1 MKQALIGAQLFSGKE
16 FFDNRALLIDGEN
29 IIDIINEHNIPNNFE
44 TQKLNGGILSP
55 GFIDLQV
62 NGGGGKLFNN
72 SPDKQSLNTII
83 EAHQH
88 FGTTSIMPTVISDS
102 LNVLKRCT
110 TIISEVIEN
119 NKSLLGVHIEGP
131 FFNVKYR
138 GVHQKQYI
146 NTINSDYLNLFE
158 SLKDFPVMLT
168 LAPEC
173 ISTKQLKHLKS
184 LGFKILAG
192 HTDASY
198 DQLEEA
204 IKYGLDGFTHL
215 FNAMGQISAREP
227 GVVGSAL
234 AFDNAAASIIVDL
247 HHVHPSLIQMAYK
260 QKPQGKL
267 FFVSD
272 SMATIHH
279 GEPSFELYDEVVS
292 ESNGRIINSEGK
304 LAGSSITQIDAIKN
318 AYQSCNIPL
327 NDAIAMVTRYP
338 AEYLGVANYL
348 GSLKS
353 GYRADLT
360 HFDLDFQV
368 HNVWVAGKQLKQ
380 EALCE

>member
-1 MKQALIGAQLFSGKE
+1 MKQAITGSKLFNGIDFIEHK
-16 FFDNRALLIDGEN
+16 ALLIEDQHIAGIVN
-29 IIDIINEHNIPNNFE
+29 KDAIPTDF
-44 TQKLNGGILSP
+44 QVKKLEGGILSP

-72 SPDKQSLNTII
+72 SPDKESLNTII
-83 EAHQH
+83 SAHQY

-102 LNVLKRCT
+102 LNILQKCT
-110 TIISEVIEN
+110 DTISNEIDN
-119 NKSLLGVHIEGP
+119 NHSLLGIHIEGP

-146 NTINSDYLNLFE
+146 NTINASYLNLFE
-158 SLKDFPVMLT
+158 TLDKFPVMLT

-173 ISTKQLKHLKS
+173 ISIKQLKHLKS

-192 HTDASY
+192 HTDANY

-204 IKYGLDGFTHL
+204 VKYGLDGFTHL

-227 GVVGSAL
+227 GVVGSA
-234 AFDNAAASIIVDL
+234 FDFDETSASIIVDL
-247 HHVHPSLIQMAYK
+247 HHVHPSLINLSFK
-260 QKPQGKL
+260 QKPKGKL

-272 SMATIHH
+272 SMATINH

-318 AYQSCNIPL
+318 AYRKCSIPL
-327 NDAIAMVTRYP
+327 ESAISMATLYP
-338 AEYLGVANYL
+338 AEYLGVSDYI
-348 GSLKS
+348 GQLKK
-353 GYRADLT
+353 GYRADLA
-360 HFDLDFQV
+360 HFDSNFHVQ
-368 HNVWVAGKQLKQ
+368 NVWLAGKQIKEDPQ
-380 EALCE
+380 

>member
-29 IIDIINEHNIPNNFE
+29 IIDVINEHDIPNNFE
-44 TQKLNGGILSP
+44 IQKLNGGILSP

-72 SPDKQSLNTII
+72 SPDKESLNAII

-102 LNVLKRCT
+102 LNVLKRCAT
-110 TIISEVIEN
+110 TISEEIEN

-158 SLKDFPVMLT
+158 SLQDFPVMLT

-234 AFDNAAASIIVDL
+234 TFDNATASIIVDL
-247 HHVHPSLIQMAYK
+247 HHVHPSLIQMVYK

-327 NDAIAMVTRYP
+327 NEALAMASRYP

-348 GSLKS
+348 GSLES

-360 HFDLDFQV
+360 HFSLDFQV
-368 HNVWVAGKQLKQ
+368 QNVWVAGKQLRQ
-380 EALCE
+380 DALCE

>member
-29 IIDIINEHNIPNNFE
+29 IIDVINEHDIPNNFE
-44 TQKLNGGILSP
+44 IQKLNGGILSP

-72 SPDKQSLNTII
+72 SPDKESLNAII

-102 LNVLKRCT
+102 LNVLKRCAT
-110 TIISEVIEN
+110 TISEEIES

-158 SLKDFPVMLT
+158 SLQDFPVMLT

-173 ISTKQLKHLKS
+173 ISIKQLKHLKS

-227 GVVGSAL
+227 SVVGSA
-234 AFDNAAASIIVDL
+234 FDFDETSASIIVDL
-247 HHVHPSLIQMAYK
+247 HHVHPSLINLSFK
-260 QKPQGKL
+260 QKPKGRL

-272 SMATIHH
+272 SMATINH

-292 ESNGRIINSEGK
+292 ESNGRIINSDGK

-318 AYQSCNIPL
+318 AYQKCNIPL
-327 NDAIAMVTRYP
+327 ESAIAMATLYP
-338 AEYLGVANYL
+338 AEYLGVSHYI
-348 GSLKS
+348 GQLKP
-353 GYRADLT
+353 GHRADLA
-360 HFDLDFQV
+360 HFDSSFKV
-368 HNVWVAGKQLKQ
+368 HNVWVSGKQIKD
-380 EALCE
+380 ESS

>member
-1 MKQALIGAQLFSGKE
+1 MKQAITGSKLFNGIDFIEHK
-16 FFDNRALLIDGEN
+16 ALLIDDQHIAG
-29 IIDIINEHNIPNNFE
+29 IVNEDAIPTDFQV
-44 TQKLNGGILSP
+44 QKLDGGILSP

-72 SPDKQSLNTII
+72 SPDKESLNTII
-83 EAHQH
+83 SAHQY

-102 LNVLKRCT
+102 LNILQKCT
-110 TIISEVIEN
+110 DTISNEIDN
-119 NKSLLGVHIEGP
+119 NHSLLGIHIEGP

-146 NTINSDYLNLFE
+146 NTINASYLNLFE
-158 SLKDFPVMLT
+158 TLNKFPVMLT

-173 ISTKQLKHLKS
+173 ISIKQLKHLKS

-192 HTDASY
+192 HTDANY

-204 IKYGLDGFTHL
+204 VKYGLDGFTHL

-227 GVVGSAL
+227 GVVGSA
-234 AFDNAAASIIVDL
+234 FDFDETSASIIVDL
-247 HHVHPSLIQMAYK
+247 HHVHPSLINLSFK
-260 QKPQGKL
+260 QKPKGKL

-272 SMATIHH
+272 SMATINH

-318 AYQSCNIPL
+318 AYQKCSIPL
-327 NDAIAMVTRYP
+327 ESAISMATLYP
-338 AEYLGVANYL
+338 AEYLGVSDYI
-348 GSLKS
+348 GQLKK
-353 GYRADLT
+353 GYRADLA
-360 HFDLDFQV
+360 HFNSNFHVQ
-368 HNVWVAGKQLKQ
+368 NVWLAGKQIKEDPQ
-380 EALCE
+380 

>member
-1 MKQALIGAQLFSGKE
+1 MKKAITGSKLFNGIDFIEHK
-16 FFDNRALLIDGEN
+16 ALLIDDQHITG
-29 IIDIINEHNIPNNFE
+29 IVNEDAIPTEF
-44 TQKLNGGILSP
+44 QVKKLEGGILSP

-72 SPDKQSLNTII
+72 SPDKESLNTII
-83 EAHQH
+83 SAHQY

-102 LNVLKRCT
+102 LNILQKCT
-110 TIISEVIEN
+110 DTISNEIDN
-119 NKSLLGVHIEGP
+119 NHSLLGIHIEGP

-146 NTINSDYLNLFE
+146 NTINASYLNLFE
-158 SLKDFPVMLT
+158 TLDKFPVMLT

-173 ISTKQLKHLKS
+173 ISIKQLKHLKS

-192 HTDASY
+192 HTDANY

-204 IKYGLDGFTHL
+204 VKYGLDGFTHL

-227 GVVGSAL
+227 GVVGSA
-234 AFDNAAASIIVDL
+234 FDFDETSASIIVDL
-247 HHVHPSLIQMAYK
+247 HHVHPSLINLSFK
-260 QKPQGKL
+260 QKPKGKL

-272 SMATIHH
+272 SMATINH

-318 AYQSCNIPL
+318 AYQKCSIPL
-327 NDAIAMVTRYP
+327 ESAISMATLYP
-338 AEYLGVANYL
+338 AEYLGVSDYI
-348 GSLKS
+348 GQLKK
-353 GYRADLT
+353 GYRADLA
-360 HFDLDFQV
+360 HFDSNFHVQ
-368 HNVWVAGKQLKQ
+368 NVWLAGKQIKEDPQ
-380 EALCE
+380 

>member
-1 MKQALIGAQLFSGKE
+1 MKQAITGSKLFNGIDFIEHK
-16 FFDNRALLIDGEN
+16 ALLIEDQHIAGIVN
-29 IIDIINEHNIPNNFE
+29 NDAIPTDF
-44 TQKLNGGILSP
+44 QVKKLDGGILSP

-72 SPDKQSLNTII
+72 SPDKESLNTII
-83 EAHQH
+83 SAHQY

-102 LNVLKRCT
+102 LNILQKCT
-110 TIISEVIEN
+110 DTISNEIDN
-119 NKSLLGVHIEGP
+119 NHSLLGIHIEGP

-146 NTINSDYLNLFE
+146 NTINASYLNLFE
-158 SLKDFPVMLT
+158 TLDKFPVMLT

-173 ISTKQLKHLKS
+173 ISIKQLKHLKS

-192 HTDASY
+192 HTDANY

-204 IKYGLDGFTHL
+204 VKYGLDGFTHL

-227 GVVGSAL
+227 GVVGSA
-234 AFDNAAASIIVDL
+234 FDFDETSASIIVDL
-247 HHVHPSLIQMAYK
+247 HHVHPSLINLSFK
-260 QKPQGKL
+260 QKPKGKL

-272 SMATIHH
+272 SMATINH

-318 AYQSCNIPL
+318 AYQKCSIPL
-327 NDAIAMVTRYP
+327 ESAISMATLYP
-338 AEYLGVANYL
+338 AEYLGVSDYI
-348 GSLKS
+348 GQLKK
-353 GYRADLT
+353 GYRADLA
-360 HFDLDFQV
+360 HFDSNFHVQ
-368 HNVWVAGKQLKQ
+368 NVWLAGKQIKEDPQ
-380 EALCE
+380 

>member
-1 MKQALIGAQLFSGKE
+1 MKQAITGSKLFNGIDFIEHKV
-16 FFDNRALLIDGEN
+16 LLIDDQHIAG
-29 IIDIINEHNIPNNFE
+29 IVNEDAIPTEF
-44 TQKLNGGILSP
+44 QVKKLEGGILSP

-72 SPDKQSLNTII
+72 SPDKESLNTII
-83 EAHQH
+83 SAHQY

-102 LNVLKRCT
+102 LNILQKCT
-110 TIISEVIEN
+110 DTISNEIN
-119 NKSLLGVHIEGP
+119 NNHSLLGIHIEGP

-146 NTINSDYLNLFE
+146 NTINASYLNLFE
-158 SLKDFPVMLT
+158 TLDKFPVMLT

-173 ISTKQLKHLKS
+173 ISIKQLKHLKS

-192 HTDASY
+192 HTDANY

-204 IKYGLDGFTHL
+204 VKYGLDGFTHL

-227 GVVGSAL
+227 GVVGSA
-234 AFDNAAASIIVDL
+234 FDFDETSASIIVDL
-247 HHVHPSLIQMAYK
+247 HHVHPSLINLSFK
-260 QKPQGKL
+260 QKPKGKL

-272 SMATIHH
+272 SMATINH
-279 GEPSFELYDEVVS
+279 GEPSFEVYDEVVS

-318 AYQSCNIPL
+318 AYQKCSIPL
-327 NDAIAMVTRYP
+327 ESAISMATLYP
-338 AEYLGVANYL
+338 AEYLGVSDYI
-348 GSLKS
+348 GQLKK
-353 GYRADLT
+353 GYRADLA
-360 HFDLDFQV
+360 HFDSNFHVQ
-368 HNVWVAGKQLKQ
+368 NVWLAGKQIKEDPQ
-380 EALCE
+380 

>member
-110 TIISEVIEN
+110 TTISEVIEN

-138 GVHQKQYI
+138 GAHQKQYI

-234 AFDNAAASIIVDL
+234 TFDNATASIIVDL

>member
-1 MKQALIGAQLFSGKE
+1 MKQAITGSKLFNGIDFIEHK
-16 FFDNRALLIDGEN
+16 ALLIDDQHIVG
-29 IIDIINEHNIPNNFE
+29 IVNEDAIPTDF
-44 TQKLNGGILSP
+44 QVKKLDGGILSP

-72 SPDKQSLNTII
+72 SPDKESLNTII
-83 EAHQH
+83 SAHQY

-102 LNVLKRCT
+102 LNILQKCT
-110 TIISEVIEN
+110 DTISNEIN
-119 NKSLLGVHIEGP
+119 NNHSLLGIHIEGP

-146 NTINSDYLNLFE
+146 NTINASYLNLFE
-158 SLKDFPVMLT
+158 TLDKFPVMLT

-173 ISTKQLKHLKS
+173 ISIKQLKHLKS

-192 HTDASY
+192 HTDANY

-204 IKYGLDGFTHL
+204 VKYGLDGFTHL

-227 GVVGSAL
+227 GVVGSA
-234 AFDNAAASIIVDL
+234 FDFDETSASIIVDL
-247 HHVHPSLIQMAYK
+247 HHVHPSLINLSFK
-260 QKPQGKL
+260 QKPKGKL

-272 SMATIHH
+272 SMATINH

-318 AYQSCNIPL
+318 AYQKCSIPL
-327 NDAIAMVTRYP
+327 ESAISMATLYP
-338 AEYLGVANYL
+338 AEYLGVSDYI
-348 GSLKS
+348 GQLKK
-353 GYRADLT
+353 GYRADLA
-360 HFDLDFQV
+360 HFDSNFHVQ
-368 HNVWVAGKQLKQ
+368 NVWLAGKQIKEDPQ
-380 EALCE
+380 

>member
-1 MKQALIGAQLFSGKE
+1 MKQAITGSKLFNGIDFIEHK
-16 FFDNRALLIDGEN
+16 ALLIDDQHIAG
-29 IIDIINEHNIPNNFE
+29 IVNEDAIPTDF
-44 TQKLNGGILSP
+44 QVKKLEGGILSP

-72 SPDKQSLNTII
+72 SPDKESLNTII
-83 EAHQH
+83 SAHQY

-102 LNVLKRCT
+102 LNILQKCT
-110 TIISEVIEN
+110 DTISNEIN
-119 NKSLLGVHIEGP
+119 NNHSLLGIHIEGP

-146 NTINSDYLNLFE
+146 NTINASYLNLFE
-158 SLKDFPVMLT
+158 TLDKFPVMLT

-173 ISTKQLKHLKS
+173 ISIKQLKHLKS

-192 HTDASY
+192 HTDANY

-227 GVVGSAL
+227 GVVGSA
-234 AFDNAAASIIVDL
+234 FDFDETSASIIVDL
-247 HHVHPSLIQMAYK
+247 HHVHPSLINLSFK
-260 QKPQGKL
+260 QKPKGKL

-272 SMATIHH
+272 SMATINH

-318 AYQSCNIPL
+318 AYQKCSIPL
-327 NDAIAMVTRYP
+327 ESAISMATLYP
-338 AEYLGVANYL
+338 AEYLGVSDYI
-348 GSLKS
+348 GQLKK
-353 GYRADLT
+353 GYRADLA
-360 HFDLDFQV
+360 HFDSNFHVQ
-368 HNVWVAGKQLKQ
+368 NVWLAGKQIKEDPQ
-380 EALCE
+380 

>member
-1 MKQALIGAQLFSGKE
+1 MKQAITGSKLFNGIDFIEHK
-16 FFDNRALLIDGEN
+16 ALLIEDQHIAG
-29 IIDIINEHNIPNNFE
+29 IVNEDAIPTDF
-44 TQKLNGGILSP
+44 QVKKLEGGILSP

-72 SPDKQSLNTII
+72 SPDKESLNTII
-83 EAHQH
+83 SAHQY

-102 LNVLKRCT
+102 LNILQKCT
-110 TIISEVIEN
+110 DTISNEIDN
-119 NKSLLGVHIEGP
+119 NHSLLGIHIEGP

-146 NTINSDYLNLFE
+146 NTINASYLNLFE
-158 SLKDFPVMLT
+158 TLDKFPVMLT

-173 ISTKQLKHLKS
+173 ISIKQLKHLKS

-192 HTDASY
+192 HSDANY

-204 IKYGLDGFTHL
+204 VKYGLDGFTHL

-227 GVVGSAL
+227 GVVGSA
-234 AFDNAAASIIVDL
+234 FDFDETSASIIVDL
-247 HHVHPSLIQMAYK
+247 HHVHPSLINLSFK
-260 QKPQGKL
+260 QKPKGKL

-272 SMATIHH
+272 SMATINH

-318 AYQSCNIPL
+318 AYQKCSIPL
-327 NDAIAMVTRYP
+327 ESAISMATLYP
-338 AEYLGVANYL
+338 AEYLGVSDYI
-348 GSLKS
+348 GQLKK
-353 GYRADLT
+353 GYRADLA
-360 HFDLDFQV
+360 HFDSNFHVQ
-368 HNVWVAGKQLKQ
+368 NVWLAGKQIKEDPQ
-380 EALCE
+380 

>member
-110 TIISEVIEN
+110 TTISEVIEN

-234 AFDNAAASIIVDL
+234 AFDNAAASVIVDL

-327 NDAIAMVTRYP
+327 NDAIAMATRYP

>member
-1 MKQALIGAQLFSGKE
+1 MKQAITGSKLFNGIDFIEHK
-16 FFDNRALLIDGEN
+16 ALLIDDQHIAG
-29 IIDIINEHNIPNNFE
+29 IVNEDAIPTDFSV
-44 TQKLNGGILSP
+44 QKLDGGILSP

-72 SPDKQSLNTII
+72 SPDKESLNTII
-83 EAHQH
+83 SAHQY

-102 LNVLKRCT
+102 LNILQKCT
-110 TIISEVIEN
+110 DTISNEIN
-119 NKSLLGVHIEGP
+119 NNHSLLGIHIEGP

-146 NTINSDYLNLFE
+146 NTINASYLNLFE
-158 SLKDFPVMLT
+158 TLDKFPVMLT

-173 ISTKQLKHLKS
+173 ISIKQLKHLKS

-192 HTDASY
+192 HTDANY

-204 IKYGLDGFTHL
+204 VKYGLDGFTHL

-227 GVVGSAL
+227 GVVGSA
-234 AFDNAAASIIVDL
+234 FDFDETSASIIVDL
-247 HHVHPSLIQMAYK
+247 HHVHPSLINLSFK
-260 QKPQGKL
+260 QKPKGKL

-272 SMATIHH
+272 SMATINH

-318 AYQSCNIPL
+318 AYQKCSIPL
-327 NDAIAMVTRYP
+327 ESAISMATLYP
-338 AEYLGVANYL
+338 AEYLGVSDYI
-348 GSLKS
+348 GQLKK
-353 GYRADLT
+353 GYRADLA
-360 HFDLDFQV
+360 HFDSNFHVQ
-368 HNVWVAGKQLKQ
+368 NVWLAGKQIKEDPQ
-380 EALCE
+380 

>member
-1 MKQALIGAQLFSGKE
+1 MKQAITGSKLFNGIDFIEHK
-16 FFDNRALLIDGEN
+16 ALLIDDQHIAGIVN
-29 IIDIINEHNIPNNFE
+29 KDAIPTDF
-44 TQKLNGGILSP
+44 QVKKLEGGILSP

-72 SPDKQSLNTII
+72 SPDKESLNTII
-83 EAHQH
+83 SAHQY

-102 LNVLKRCT
+102 LNILQKCT
-110 TIISEVIEN
+110 DTISNEIDN
-119 NKSLLGVHIEGP
+119 NHSLLGIHIEGP

-146 NTINSDYLNLFE
+146 NTINASYLNLFE
-158 SLKDFPVMLT
+158 TLDKFPVMLT

-173 ISTKQLKHLKS
+173 ISIKQLKHLKS

-192 HTDASY
+192 HTDANY

-204 IKYGLDGFTHL
+204 VKYGLDGFTHL

-227 GVVGSAL
+227 GVVGSA
-234 AFDNAAASIIVDL
+234 FDFDETSASIIVDL
-247 HHVHPSLIQMAYK
+247 HHVHPSLINLSFK
-260 QKPQGKL
+260 QKPKGKL

-272 SMATIHH
+272 SMATINH

-318 AYQSCNIPL
+318 AYQKCSIPL
-327 NDAIAMVTRYP
+327 ESAISMATLYP
-338 AEYLGVANYL
+338 AEYLGVSDYI
-348 GSLKS
+348 GQLKK
-353 GYRADLT
+353 GYRADLA
-360 HFDLDFQV
+360 HFDSNFHVQ
-368 HNVWVAGKQLKQ
+368 NVWLAGKQIKEDPQ
-380 EALCE
+380 

>member
-1 MKQALIGAQLFSGKE
+1 MKQAITGSKLFNGIDFIEHK
-16 FFDNRALLIDGEN
+16 ALLIDDQHIAG
-29 IIDIINEHNIPNNFE
+29 IVNEDAIPTDF
-44 TQKLNGGILSP
+44 QVKKLDGGILSP

-72 SPDKQSLNTII
+72 SPDKESLNTII
-83 EAHQH
+83 SAHQY

-102 LNVLKRCT
+102 LNILQKCT
-110 TIISEVIEN
+110 DTISNEIDN
-119 NKSLLGVHIEGP
+119 NHSLLGIHIEGP

-146 NTINSDYLNLFE
+146 NTINASYLNLFE
-158 SLKDFPVMLT
+158 TLDKFPVMLT

-173 ISTKQLKHLKS
+173 ISIKQLKHLKS

-192 HTDASY
+192 HTDANY

-204 IKYGLDGFTHL
+204 VKYGLDGFTHL

-227 GVVGSAL
+227 GVVGSA
-234 AFDNAAASIIVDL
+234 FDFDETSASIIVDL
-247 HHVHPSLIQMAYK
+247 HHVHPSLINLSFK
-260 QKPQGKL
+260 QKPKGKL

-272 SMATIHH
+272 SMATINH

-318 AYQSCNIPL
+318 AYQKCSIPL
-327 NDAIAMVTRYP
+327 ESAISMATLYP
-338 AEYLGVANYL
+338 AEYLGVSDYI
-348 GSLKS
+348 GQLKK
-353 GYRADLT
+353 GYRADLA
-360 HFDLDFQV
+360 HFDSNFHVQ
-368 HNVWVAGKQLKQ
+368 NVWLAGKQIKEDPQ
-380 EALCE
+380 

>member
-29 IIDIINEHNIPNNFE
+29 IIDIINEHDVPKNFE
-44 TQKLNGGILSP
+44 IQKLNGGILSP

-72 SPDKQSLNTII
+72 SPDKESLNTII

-88 FGTTSIMPTVISDS
+88 FVTTSIMPTVISDS
-102 LNVLKRCT
+102 LNVLKKCT
-110 TIISEVIEN
+110 TTISEEIEN
-119 NKSLLGVHIEGP
+119 NKSLLGGHIEGP

-173 ISTKQLKHLKS
+173 ISNKQLKHLKS

-204 IKYGLDGFTHL
+204 INYGLDGFTHL

-234 AFDNAAASIIVDL
+234 TFDNAAVSIIVDL
-247 HHVHPSLIQMAYK
+247 HHVHPSLIQMAHK

-327 NDAIAMVTRYP
+327 NEALAMASRYP

-368 HNVWVAGKQLKQ
+368 QNVWVAGKQLRQ

>member
-29 IIDIINEHNIPNNFE
+29 IIDVINEQDIPNNFE
-44 TQKLNGGILSP
+44 IQKLNGGILSP

-72 SPDKQSLNTII
+72 SPDKESLNAII

-102 LNVLKRCT
+102 LNVLKRCAT
-110 TIISEVIEN
+110 TISEEIEN

-158 SLKDFPVMLT
+158 SLQDFPVMLT

-234 AFDNAAASIIVDL
+234 TFDNTTASIIVDL

-327 NDAIAMVTRYP
+327 NEALAMASRYP

-348 GSLKS
+348 GSLES

-360 HFDLDFQV
+360 HFSLDFQV
-368 HNVWVAGKQLKQ
+368 QNVWVAGKQLRQ
-380 EALCE
+380 DALCE

>member
-110 TIISEVIEN
+110 TTISEVIEN

-234 AFDNAAASIIVDL
+234 TFDNAAASIIVDL

-279 GEPSFELYDEVVS
+279 GKPSFELYDEVVS

-380 EALCE
+380 ETLCE

>member
-1 MKQALIGAQLFSGKE
+1 MKKAITGSKLFNGLDFIEHK
-16 FFDNRALLIDGEN
+16 ALLIDGQN
-29 IIDIINEHNIPNNFE
+29 IAGIVNEDDIPTDFKI
-44 TQKLNGGILSP
+44 QKLDGGILSP

-72 SPDKQSLNTII
+72 SPDNESLNTII
-83 EAHQH
+83 SAHQY

-102 LNVLKRCT
+102 LNILQKCT
-110 TIISEVIEN
+110 DTISNEIKN
-119 NKSLLGVHIEGP
+119 NHSLLGIHIEGP

-146 NTINSDYLNLFE
+146 NTINASYLSLFE
-158 SLKDFPVMLT
+158 KLDKFPVMLT

-173 ISTKQLKHLKS
+173 ISIKQLKHLKS

-234 AFDNAAASIIVDL
+234 DFDKTSASIIVDL
-247 HHVHPSLIQMAYK
+247 HHVHPSLINLSFK
-260 QKPQGKL
+260 LKPKGRL

-272 SMATIHH
+272 SMATINH

-292 ESNGRIINSEGK
+292 ESKGRIINSEGK

-318 AYQSCNIPL
+318 AYQKCNIPL
-327 NDAIAMVTRYP
+327 DSAISMATLYP
-338 AEYLGVANYL
+338 AEYLGVADHI
-348 GSLKS
+348 GQLKK
-353 GYRADLT
+353 GCRANLT
-360 HFDLDFQV
+360 HFDSDFHV
-368 HNVWVAGKQLKQ
+368 HNVWLAGKQIKKDT
-380 EALCE
+380 

>member
-29 IIDIINEHNIPNNFE
+29 IIDIINEHDIPKNFE
-44 TQKLNGGILSP
+44 IQKLNGGILSP

-72 SPDKQSLNTII
+72 SPDKESLNTII

-102 LNVLKRCT
+102 LNVLKKCT
-110 TIISEVIEN
+110 TTISEAIEN

-158 SLKDFPVMLT
+158 NLKDFPVMLT

-234 AFDNAAASIIVDL
+234 TFDNTAASVIVDL

-279 GEPSFELYDEVVS
+279 GEPSFELYDEIVS
-292 ESNGRIINSEGK
+292 ESKGRIINSEGK

-327 NDAIAMVTRYP
+327 NEALAMASRYP

-368 HNVWVAGKQLKQ
+368 QNVWVAGKQLKQ

>member
-1 MKQALIGAQLFSGKE
+1 MKQAITGSKLFNGIDFIEHK
-16 FFDNRALLIDGEN
+16 ALLIDDQHIAG
-29 IIDIINEHNIPNNFE
+29 IVNEDAIPTDFQV
-44 TQKLNGGILSP
+44 QKLDGGILSP

-72 SPDKQSLNTII
+72 SPDKESLNTII
-83 EAHQH
+83 SAHQY

-102 LNVLKRCT
+102 LNILQKCT
-110 TIISEVIEN
+110 DTISNEIN
-119 NKSLLGVHIEGP
+119 NNHSLLGIHIEGP

-146 NTINSDYLNLFE
+146 NTINASYLNLFE
-158 SLKDFPVMLT
+158 TLDKFPVMLT

-173 ISTKQLKHLKS
+173 ISIKQLKHLKS

-192 HTDASY
+192 HTDANY

-204 IKYGLDGFTHL
+204 VKYGLDGFTHL

-227 GVVGSAL
+227 GVVGSA
-234 AFDNAAASIIVDL
+234 FDFDETSASIIVDL
-247 HHVHPSLIQMAYK
+247 HHVHPSLINLSFK
-260 QKPQGKL
+260 QKPKGKL

-272 SMATIHH
+272 SMATINH

-318 AYQSCNIPL
+318 AYQKCSIPL
-327 NDAIAMVTRYP
+327 ESAISMATLYP
-338 AEYLGVANYL
+338 AEYLGVSDYI
-348 GSLKS
+348 GQLKK
-353 GYRADLT
+353 GYRADLA
-360 HFDLDFQV
+360 HFDSNFHVQ
-368 HNVWVAGKQLKQ
+368 NVWLAGKQIKEDPQ
-380 EALCE
+380 

>member
-1 MKQALIGAQLFSGKE
+1 MKQAITGSKLFNGIDFIEHK
-16 FFDNRALLIDGEN
+16 ALLIEDQHIAG
-29 IIDIINEHNIPNNFE
+29 ILNEDAIPTDF
-44 TQKLNGGILSP
+44 QVKKLEGGILSP

-72 SPDKQSLNTII
+72 SPDKESLNTII
-83 EAHQH
+83 SAHQY

-102 LNVLKRCT
+102 LNILQKCT
-110 TIISEVIEN
+110 DTISNEIDN
-119 NKSLLGVHIEGP
+119 NHSLLGIHIEGP

-146 NTINSDYLNLFE
+146 NTINASYLNLFE
-158 SLKDFPVMLT
+158 TLDKFPVMLT

-173 ISTKQLKHLKS
+173 ISIKQLKHLKS

-192 HTDASY
+192 HTDANY

-204 IKYGLDGFTHL
+204 VKYGLDGFTHL

-227 GVVGSAL
+227 GVVGSA
-234 AFDNAAASIIVDL
+234 FDFDETSASIIVDL
-247 HHVHPSLIQMAYK
+247 HHVHPSLINLSFK
-260 QKPQGKL
+260 QKPKGKL

-272 SMATIHH
+272 SMATINH

-318 AYQSCNIPL
+318 AYQKCNIPL
-327 NDAIAMVTRYP
+327 ESAISMATLYP
-338 AEYLGVANYL
+338 AEYLGVSDYI
-348 GSLKS
+348 GQLKK
-353 GYRADLT
+353 GYRADLA
-360 HFDLDFQV
+360 HFDSNFHVQ
-368 HNVWVAGKQLKQ
+368 NVWLAGKQIKEDPQ
-380 EALCE
+380 

>member
-1 MKQALIGAQLFSGKE
+1 MKQAITGSKLFNGIDFIEHKV
-16 FFDNRALLIDGEN
+16 LLIDDQHIAG
-29 IIDIINEHNIPNNFE
+29 IVNEDAIPTDF
-44 TQKLNGGILSP
+44 QVKKLEGGILSP

-72 SPDKQSLNTII
+72 SPDKESLNTII
-83 EAHQH
+83 SAHQY

-102 LNVLKRCT
+102 LNILQKCT
-110 TIISEVIEN
+110 DTISNEIDN
-119 NKSLLGVHIEGP
+119 NHSLLGIHIEGP

-146 NTINSDYLNLFE
+146 NTINASYLNLFE
-158 SLKDFPVMLT
+158 TLNKFPVMLT

-173 ISTKQLKHLKS
+173 ISIKQLKHLKS

-192 HTDASY
+192 HTDANY

-204 IKYGLDGFTHL
+204 VKYGLDGFTHL

-227 GVVGSAL
+227 GVVGSA
-234 AFDNAAASIIVDL
+234 FDFDETSASIIVDL
-247 HHVHPSLIQMAYK
+247 HHVHPSLINLSFK
-260 QKPQGKL
+260 QKPKGKL

-272 SMATIHH
+272 SMATINH

-318 AYQSCNIPL
+318 AYQKCSIPL
-327 NDAIAMVTRYP
+327 ESAISMATLYP
-338 AEYLGVANYL
+338 AEYIGVSDYL
-348 GSLKS
+348 GQLKK
-353 GYRADLT
+353 GYRADLA
-360 HFDLDFQV
+360 HFNSNFHVQ
-368 HNVWVAGKQLKQ
+368 NVWLAGKQIKEDPQ
-380 EALCE
+380 

>member
-1 MKQALIGAQLFSGKE
+1 MKQAITGSKLFNGKKFIE
-16 FFDNRALLIDGEN
+16 HKALLIDDQHIAG
-29 IIDIINEHNIPNNFE
+29 IVNEDAIPTDFLIK
-44 TQKLNGGILSP
+44 KLDGGILSP

-72 SPDKQSLNTII
+72 SPDKESLNTII
-83 EAHQH
+83 SAHQY

-102 LNVLKRCT
+102 LNILQKCT
-110 TIISEVIEN
+110 DTISNEIN
-119 NKSLLGVHIEGP
+119 NNHSLLGIHIEGP

-146 NTINSDYLNLFE
+146 NTINASYLNLFE
-158 SLKDFPVMLT
+158 TLDKFPVMLT

-173 ISTKQLKHLKS
+173 ISIKQLKHLKS

-192 HTDASY
+192 HTDANY

-204 IKYGLDGFTHL
+204 VKYGLDGFTHL

-227 GVVGSAL
+227 GVVGSA
-234 AFDNAAASIIVDL
+234 FDFDETSASIIVDL
-247 HHVHPSLIQMAYK
+247 HHVHPSLINLSFK
-260 QKPQGKL
+260 QKPKGKL

-272 SMATIHH
+272 SMATINH

-318 AYQSCNIPL
+318 AYQKCSIPL
-327 NDAIAMVTRYP
+327 ESAISMATLYP
-338 AEYLGVANYL
+338 AEYLGVSDYI
-348 GSLKS
+348 GQLKK
-353 GYRADLT
+353 GYRADLA
-360 HFDLDFQV
+360 HFDSNFHVQ
-368 HNVWVAGKQLKQ
+368 NVWLAGKQIKEDPQ
-380 EALCE
+380 

>member
-1 MKQALIGAQLFSGKE
+1 MKQAITGSKLFNGIDFIEHK
-16 FFDNRALLIDGEN
+16 ALLIEDQHIAGIVN
-29 IIDIINEHNIPNNFE
+29 KDAIPTDF
-44 TQKLNGGILSP
+44 QVKKLEGGILSP

-72 SPDKQSLNTII
+72 SPDKESLNTII
-83 EAHQH
+83 SAHQY

-102 LNVLKRCT
+102 LNILQKCT
-110 TIISEVIEN
+110 DTISNEIDN
-119 NKSLLGVHIEGP
+119 NHSLLGIHIEGP

-146 NTINSDYLNLFE
+146 NTINASYLNLFE
-158 SLKDFPVMLT
+158 TLDKFPVMLT

-173 ISTKQLKHLKS
+173 ISIKQLKHLNS

-192 HTDASY
+192 HTDANY

-204 IKYGLDGFTHL
+204 VKYGLDGFTHL

-227 GVVGSAL
+227 GVVGSA
-234 AFDNAAASIIVDL
+234 FDFDETSASIIVDL
-247 HHVHPSLIQMAYK
+247 HHVHPSLINLSFK
-260 QKPQGKL
+260 QKPKGKL

-272 SMATIHH
+272 SMATINH

-318 AYQSCNIPL
+318 AYQKCSIPL
-327 NDAIAMVTRYP
+327 ESAISMATIYP
-338 AEYLGVANYL
+338 AEYLGVSDYI
-348 GSLKS
+348 GQLKK
-353 GYRADLT
+353 GYRADLA
-360 HFDLDFQV
+360 HFDSNFHVQ
-368 HNVWVAGKQLKQ
+368 NVWLAGKQIKEDPQ
-380 EALCE
+380 

>member
-1 MKQALIGAQLFSGKE
+1 MKTALKGARIFSGEE
-16 FFDNRALLIDGEN
+16 FFEKKALLLEGET
-29 IIDIINEHNIPNNFE
+29 IVEIVDDSKIPKDFE

-72 SPDKQSLNTII
+72 SPDKDSLNTII

-102 LNVLKRCT
+102 LNVLQKCT
-110 TIISEVIEN
+110 DTISDEIN
-119 NKSLLGVHIEGP
+119 HNHSLLGIHIEGP

-146 NTINSDYLNLFE
+146 NTINATYMSLFE
-158 SLKDFPVMLT
+158 TLDKFPVMLT

-173 ISTKQLKHLKS
+173 ISIKQLKSLKA

-192 HTDASY
+192 HTDANY

-204 IKYGLDGFTHL
+204 VKYGLDGFTHL

-234 AFDNAAASIIVDL
+234 DFDEASASIIVDL
-247 HHVHPSLIQMAYK
+247 HHVHPSLINLSFK
-260 QKPQGKL
+260 QKPKGKL

-272 SMATIHH
+272 SMATINH
-279 GEPSFELYDEVVS
+279 GDPSFELYDEVVS
-292 ESNGRIINSEGK
+292 EANGRIINSEGK

-318 AYQSCNIPL
+318 AYQKCNIPIES
-327 NDAIAMVTRYP
+327 AISMATLYP
-338 AEYLGVANYL
+338 AEYIGVSDYL
-348 GSLKS
+348 GQLKK
-353 GYRADLT
+353 GYRANLA
-360 HFDLDFQV
+360 HFNSDFQIQ
-368 HNVWVAGKQLKQ
+368 NVWVAGKQIRR
-380 EALCE
+380 EDS

>member
-1 MKQALIGAQLFSGKE
+1 MKQAITGSKLFNGIDFIEHK
-16 FFDNRALLIDGEN
+16 ALLIDDQHIAG
-29 IIDIINEHNIPNNFE
+29 IVNEDAIPTDF
-44 TQKLNGGILSP
+44 QVKKLEGGILSP

-72 SPDKQSLNTII
+72 SPDKESLNTII
-83 EAHQH
+83 SAHQY

-102 LNVLKRCT
+102 LNILQKCT
-110 TIISEVIEN
+110 DTISNEIDN
-119 NKSLLGVHIEGP
+119 NHSLLGIHIEGP

-146 NTINSDYLNLFE
+146 NTINASYLNLFE
-158 SLKDFPVMLT
+158 TLDKFPVMLT

-173 ISTKQLKHLKS
+173 ISIKQLKHLKS

-192 HTDASY
+192 HTDANY

-204 IKYGLDGFTHL
+204 VKYGLDGFTHL

-227 GVVGSAL
+227 GVVGSA
-234 AFDNAAASIIVDL
+234 FDFDETSASIIVDL
-247 HHVHPSLIQMAYK
+247 HHVHPSLINLSFK
-260 QKPQGKL
+260 QKPKGKL

-272 SMATIHH
+272 SMATINH

-318 AYQSCNIPL
+318 AYQKCSIPL
-327 NDAIAMVTRYP
+327 ESAISMATLYP
-338 AEYLGVANYL
+338 AEYIGVSDYI
-348 GSLKS
+348 GQLKK
-353 GYRADLT
+353 GYRADLA
-360 HFDLDFQV
+360 HFDSNFHVQ
-368 HNVWVAGKQLKQ
+368 NVWLAGKQIKEDPQ
-380 EALCE
+380 